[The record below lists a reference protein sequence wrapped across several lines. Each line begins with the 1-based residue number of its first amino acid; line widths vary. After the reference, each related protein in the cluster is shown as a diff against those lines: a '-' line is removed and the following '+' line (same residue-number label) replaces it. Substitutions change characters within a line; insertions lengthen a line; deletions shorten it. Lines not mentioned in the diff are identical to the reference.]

1 MNQITLQER
10 IANMEILNGGKLSK
24 NQLKIIQEN
33 QITEIIVGQLYLGS
47 LADAWDL
54 EQIRHNKITHII
66 QVIYYIIRY

>member
-1 MNQITLQER
+1 MKQITLQER
-10 IANMEILNGGKLSK
+10 IANMEILNGGKLAK

-54 EQIRHNKITHII
+54 RQLRDNNITHIF
-66 QVIYYIIRY
+66 QVI

>member
-1 MNQITLQER
+1 
-10 IANMEILNGGKLSK
+10 MEILNGGKLSK

-54 EQIRHNKITHII
+54 KQIRDNKITHII
-66 QVIYYIIRY
+66 QVIYYIIKY